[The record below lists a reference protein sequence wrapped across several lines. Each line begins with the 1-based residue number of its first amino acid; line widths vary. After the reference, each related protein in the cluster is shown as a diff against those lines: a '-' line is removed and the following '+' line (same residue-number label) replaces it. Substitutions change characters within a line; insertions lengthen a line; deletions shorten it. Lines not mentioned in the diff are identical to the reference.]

1 MTTRLSTHVLD
12 LAAGRP
18 AEGVAITLHRIVGD
32 ERLLIASA
40 RTNADGRTEA
50 PLLDDGAA
58 AAGRYELVFQVRGY
72 FESRGVACPFLS
84 EVPIR
89 FDVAAGERYHVPL
102 LITPWAYQT
111 YRGS

>member
-1 MTTRLSTHVLD
+1 M
-12 LAAGRP
+12 
-18 AEGVAITLHRIVGD
+18 AITLHRIVD
-32 ERLLIASA
+32 HERLLITSA
-40 RTNADGRTEA
+40 WTTADGRTEA
-50 PLLDDGAA
+50 PLLDEGA
-58 AAGRYELVFQVRGY
+58 AAGRYELVFRVREY